1 VVQEVLDNESTLG
14 HDNGLWISRVLDA
27 DDRRLAQR
35 VDLLQL
41 WGGEVRLRVSVEDYQ
56 LIRELQ
62 FFNEP

>member
-14 HDNGLWISRVLDA
+14 HDNGLWISLVLDA

-41 WGGEVRLRVSVEDYQ
+41 WGREVRLRVSVEDYQ

>member
-1 VVQEVLDNESTLG
+1 
-14 HDNGLWISRVLDA
+14 
-27 DDRRLAQR
+27 

-41 WGGEVRLRVSVEDYQ
+41 WGREVRLRVSVEDYQ